1 MVIDLSAVALIENID
16 VKAAVVVIRV
26 FKEEL
31 DNPFAGESVHY
42 RRQLNVIG
50 FHLHR
55 QAMELVVRDSAV
67 ELNGVFQLLH
77 RNVKTL
83 EEQSPGLAGDA
94 QRFKAPGILTG
105 TGETQ
110 FDALGDH
117 LLYAGAD
124 QAAQMLAIAED
135 LHAVRRRGILMHFT
149 KDRFQRFNHR
159 LLAVEMQRT
168 HFIPRV
174 AIQQV
179 DAADQTF
186 LLFAEAE
193 DIELT
198 EIEVHHLIAEGRRR
212 VIFEVDDNRQ
222 VANFARAV

>member
-1 MVIDLSAVALIENID
+1 
-16 VKAAVVVIRV
+16 
-26 FKEEL
+26 
-31 DNPFAGESVHY
+31 
-42 RRQLNVIG
+42 
-50 FHLHR
+50 
-55 QAMELVVRDSAV
+55 
-67 ELNGVFQLLH
+67 
-77 RNVKTL
+77 
-83 EEQSPGLAGDA
+83 
-94 QRFKAPGILTG
+94 
-105 TGETQ
+105 
-110 FDALGDH
+110 
-117 LLYAGAD
+117 
-124 QAAQMLAIAED
+124 MLAIAED

-174 AIQQV
+174 AIQQIN
-179 DAADQTF
+179 AADQAF

-193 DIELT
+193 NIELA